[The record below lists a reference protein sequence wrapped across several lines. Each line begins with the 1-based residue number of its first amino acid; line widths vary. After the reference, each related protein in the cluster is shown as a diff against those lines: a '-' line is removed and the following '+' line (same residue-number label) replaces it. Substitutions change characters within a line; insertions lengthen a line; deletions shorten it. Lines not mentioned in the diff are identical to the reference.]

1 MFCLERGSS
10 GTPVDMREQG
20 PTKREH
26 SMSLRDRSL
35 SPRLRLRS
43 CEKFETGKLKHA
55 PPLNRIALVE
65 HALACGQSSEARCMG
80 FFHSF
85 SHSRSRLV
93 DEAEELSPRVIVGIP

>member
-35 SPRLRLRS
+35 SLRLRLRS

-55 PPLNRIALVE
+55 PPLNRIALVA
-65 HALACGQSSEARCMG
+65 HALACAQSREARCTQG
-80 FFHSF
+80 VFHSF

-93 DEAEELSPRVIVGIP
+93 DSSNWLYK